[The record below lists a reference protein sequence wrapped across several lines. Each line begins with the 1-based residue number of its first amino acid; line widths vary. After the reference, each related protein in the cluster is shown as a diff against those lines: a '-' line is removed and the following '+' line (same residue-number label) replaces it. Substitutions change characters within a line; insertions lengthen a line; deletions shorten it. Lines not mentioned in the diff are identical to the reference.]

1 MQTPEICHMR
11 ARAATRCADTLA
23 DALPPLLLL
32 LLLLL
37 LLHPTRCNARG
48 DLMLSALNLTS
59 HLEYDNV
66 RYGLPGSNSNDR
78 LAAAAGLVTT
88 AATANVGSS
97 SSNGASVNYNQ
108 S

>member
-1 MQTPEICHMR
+1 
-11 ARAATRCADTLA
+11 
-23 DALPPLLLL
+23 
-32 LLLLL
+32 
-37 LLHPTRCNARG
+37 
-48 DLMLSALNLTS
+48 MLSALNLTS

-78 LAAAAGLVTT
+78 LAAAAGLGT
-88 AATANVGSS
+88 AATANVG